1 MFNVQARNNA
11 YRELVA
17 FLEPLS
23 DESLDLLVKANKMES
38 VDDSL
43 KTLAMARDI
52 GMFVTAS
59 YNTFDRDWSDV
70 AAA

>member
-1 MFNVQARNNA
+1 MFNLEARTNA

-23 DESLDLLVKANKMES
+23 DESLNLLVTANKLEA
-38 VDDSL
+38 VDESL
-43 KTLAMARDI
+43 KLLAMARDL
-52 GMFVTAS
+52 GRFVTTS
-59 YNTFDRDWSDV
+59 YNTFDIVWSDV

>member
-1 MFNVQARNNA
+1 MFNAQARINA

-23 DESLDLLVKANKMES
+23 DVSLDLLVKANQMES
-38 VDDSL
+38 VDESL

-59 YNTFDRDWSDV
+59 YNTFDIDWSDI
-70 AAA
+70 AA